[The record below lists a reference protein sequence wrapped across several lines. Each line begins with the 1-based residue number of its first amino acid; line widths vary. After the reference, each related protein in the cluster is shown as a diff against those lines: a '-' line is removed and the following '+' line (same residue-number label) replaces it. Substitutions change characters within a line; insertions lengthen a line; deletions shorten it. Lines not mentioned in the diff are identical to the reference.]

1 MNIGIDID
9 GVLTNDDEYLMDCI
23 SKYCFE
29 NNLDS
34 FTDPYAYEF
43 NKLNW
48 DKDIIDDYRSKYFDE
63 YIDNEPA
70 RKFASEV
77 TKKLKSDGHHIYIIT
92 ARHDCKKPE
101 MKRRIENWLNK
112 NNISYDKLICANV
125 PKIKE
130 IQENNIDIMIED
142 SPSTIPQINDIV
154 KVFCYDTRYNKELK
168 LNNVTRVFSWYDI
181 YSKINLLKNSIV

>member
-9 GVLTNDDEYLMDCI
+9 GVLTTDDEYLMDCI
-23 SKYCFE
+23 SNYCFE

-43 NKLNW
+43 N
-48 DKDIIDDYRSKYFDE
+48 
-63 YIDNEPA
+63 IDNEPA

-154 KVFCYDTRYNKELK
+154 KVFCYDARYNKELK

-181 YSKINLLKNSIV
+181 YSKINLLKK